1 MNFDCHCLLE
11 QNGQILR
18 RGRRRRRSRGAWK
31 ASLTSAA
38 FVRLNYK
45 LIAFYAYKFAA
56 SHRATTAKIKLAKC
70 IYLVN
75 WQTRLQLATCNLEL
89 ATATATATVTVTVP
103 ATQIVN
109 ANHWESQQQFIRQ
122 PQLQLQL
129 QLKLKL
135 MLKLKSC

>member
-1 MNFDCHCLLE
+1 M
-11 QNGQILR
+11 R
-18 RGRRRRRSRGAWK
+18 RGRRRCRAAWE

-75 WQTRLQLATCNLEL
+75 WQTRLQLATCNCHNDCLCDWDCNPDCQCQSL
-89 ATATATATVTVTVP
+89 GITAAV
-103 ATQIVN
+103 
-109 ANHWESQQQFIRQ
+109 H
-122 PQLQLQL
+122 
-129 QLKLKL
+129 
-135 MLKLKSC
+135 

>member
-11 QNGQILR
+11 QNGQRLKGG
-18 RGRRRRRSRGAWK
+18 RGWGRRRSRAAWE

-56 SHRATTAKIKLAKC
+56 SHCATTAKIKLAKC

-75 WQTRLQLATCNLEL
+75 WQTRLQLATCNQQL
-89 ATATATATVTVTVP
+89 ATATTTGSVT
-103 ATQIVN
+103 ATQIAN

-129 QLKLKL
+129 KLKL